1 MFAVVMLYPQTSDSH
16 FNFDYFLSVHL
27 TRIREI
33 FKDLGLVSSQIQAGI
48 GAGQP
53 GQPAPYACICT
64 FTFETLEGFGQGFA
78 QEGAWIMGD
87 IHNYTNVQPLI
98 QISNIVVEK

>member
-16 FNFDYFLSVHL
+16 FNFDYYISTHL
-27 TRIREI
+27 PRIREI
-33 FKDLGLVSSQIQAGI
+33 FKDLGLVRAEIQAGI
-48 GAGQP
+48 ASAMP
-53 GQPAPYACICT
+53 GSESPYSCICT
-64 FTFETLEGFGQGFA
+64 FTFETLEGYGQGFA

-98 QISNIVVEK
+98 QISNIMIEK